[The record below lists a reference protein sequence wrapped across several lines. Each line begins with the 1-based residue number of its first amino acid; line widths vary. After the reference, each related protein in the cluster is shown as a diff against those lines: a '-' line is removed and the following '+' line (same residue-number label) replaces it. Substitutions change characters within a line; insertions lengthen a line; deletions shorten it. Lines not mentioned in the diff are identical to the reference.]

1 MVNDRPLSSAADG
14 KLRKAFA
21 VRRVMSADV
30 PTRQAFAISHCR
42 QTDQIGQPPRK
53 HSCLPRGLFAVRCEW
68 QRALCRRWQTAK
80 SLHIV
85 SFFCFFN
92 PTIFTANI
100 YDIYRYISQSY
111 LTTHKFHRTYIYSSI
126 HSYIASS
133 IKIAKLHIHI
143 TMQSFIKIASSIVAS

>member
-1 MVNDRPLSSAADG
+1 MRCYSVRWLTAVLCRPPLTANIGRPLPSAAVG
-14 KLRKAFA
+14 KVFFLFA
-21 VRRVMSADV
+21 V
-30 PTRQAFAISHCR
+30 SHCW

-53 HSCLPRGLFAVRCEW
+53 HSCLPRGLFAVRCWW

-100 YDIYRYISQSY
+100 YDIYRYISQGY
-111 LTTHKFHRTYIYSSI
+111 LTAHKFHRTYIYSSI

-133 IKIAKLHIHI
+133 IKFHPHTLFHIHI
-143 TMQSFIKIASSIVAS
+143 T